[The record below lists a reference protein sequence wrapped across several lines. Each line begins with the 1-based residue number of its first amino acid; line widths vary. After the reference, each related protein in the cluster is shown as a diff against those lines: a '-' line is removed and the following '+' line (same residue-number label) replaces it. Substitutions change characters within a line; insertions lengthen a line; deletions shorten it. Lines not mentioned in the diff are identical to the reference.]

1 MQRNSRREP
10 PNGDDWWAMGE
21 LFALTVDQISAP
33 VEGVHRAIAARW
45 LGMAGTRGEPVGRG
59 YDAFTKAVYG
69 TVRLG
74 ATALGALVPTAAS
87 LTRGR
92 DRRSTSSRFGSGLQ
106 ATANALW
113 GDELE
118 ARDSQLAIAM
128 GFRNRD
134 GDLVDLQFLE
144 ATYPSPS
151 GHLVILL
158 HGLGET
164 ERRWQQGSAASP
176 HLADLLAEDAMV
188 PIFLRYNTGRRVAD
202 NGEQLANL
210 VSELT
215 DDWPVP
221 ITSISFVC
229 HSMGGLIAR
238 SALDSAIATDLGW
251 TAHVQHLITLG
262 TPHLGSPLE
271 KGANFLA
278 WGLDVAP
285 ESRPLSD
292 FLRGRSAGIKDLR
305 FGTTANAEPVD
316 PGALVDRAAADVAP
330 PPGVAQH
337 FVAGVVTQDAT
348 HPVGA
353 LVGDLVVRVGS
364 ATGKG
369 NNRRVESSDVLV
381 LGRQRHFDL
390 PTDPAVHQHIR
401 SWLAS

>member
-1 MQRNSRREP
+1 MQGNSERQLSE
-10 PNGDDWWAMGE
+10 GDDWWAMGE
-21 LFALTVDQISAP
+21 LFALAVDQVSAP
-33 VEGVHRAIAARW
+33 VEGMHRAIAARW
-45 LGMAGTRGEPVGRG
+45 LRMAGPRGEPVGRG
-59 YDAFTKAVYG
+59 YDTLTKAVYG

-128 GFRNRD
+128 GFRDSR
-134 GDLVDLQFLE
+134 GDMLDPQSLE
-144 ATYPSPS
+144 ASYPDPR
-151 GHLVILL
+151 GRLVILL

-164 ERRWQQGSAASP
+164 ERRWQQRSATAP
-176 HLADLLAEDAMV
+176 HLADLIAEDAMT
-188 PIFLRYNTGRRVAD
+188 PIFVRYNTGRLVSD
-202 NGEQLANL
+202 NGDQLANL
-210 VSELT
+210 MEELA
-215 DDWPVP
+215 DAWPVP
-221 ITSISFVC
+221 IASISFVC
-229 HSMGGLIAR
+229 HSMGGLVAR
-238 SALDSAIATDLGW
+238 SALNSAIAADREW
-251 TAHVQHLITLG
+251 ASQVRHVITLG

-278 WGLDVAP
+278 WGLNVAP
-285 ESRPLSD
+285 ESRPLGE

-305 FGTTANAEPVD
+305 FGTTDNMEPVD
-316 PGALVDRAAADVAP
+316 PSALVDRAVADVAP

-337 FVAGVVTQDAT
+337 FVAGVVTQDAA

-369 NNRRVESSDVLV
+369 KNRRVEASDVLV
-381 LGRQRHFDL
+381 LGKQRHFDL

>member
-1 MQRNSRREP
+1 MQSNSERQSPE
-10 PNGDDWWAMGE
+10 GDDWWAMGE
-21 LFALTVDQISAP
+21 LFALAVDQVSAP
-33 VEGVHRAIAARW
+33 VEGMHRAIAARW
-45 LGMAGTRGEPVGRG
+45 LRMAGARGEQVGRG
-59 YDAFTKAVYG
+59 YDTLTRAVYG

-74 ATALGALVPTAAS
+74 ATALGALVPAAAS

-118 ARDSQLAIAM
+118 SRDSQLAIAM
-128 GFRNRD
+128 GIRD
-134 GDLVDLQFLE
+134 SRGDILDPQSPE
-144 ATYPSPS
+144 ASYPNPS
-151 GHLVILL
+151 GRLVILL

-164 ERRWQQGSAASP
+164 ERRWQQRSGTAP
-176 HLADLLAEDAMV
+176 HLADLIADDAMTPV
-188 PIFLRYNTGRRVAD
+188 FVRYNTGRRVTD
-202 NGEQLANL
+202 NGEQLARL
-210 VSELT
+210 VAELT
-215 DDWPVP
+215 DAWPVP

-251 TAHVQHLITLG
+251 KTHVRHLITLG

-285 ESRPLSD
+285 ESRPLGE
-292 FLRGRSAGIKDLR
+292 FLRRRSAGIKDLR
-305 FGTTANAEPVD
+305 FGTTANAEQVD
-316 PGALVDRAAADVAP
+316 PGALVDRAVADVAP

-353 LVGDLVVRVGS
+353 LIGDLVVRVGS
-364 ATGKG
+364 ATGNGK
-369 NNRRVESSDVLV
+369 NRCVEASDVLV

-401 SWLAS
+401 SWLST